1 MNFRNYKEKQN
12 YFKEL
17 FKNRKR
23 LFYSSEKEFDKNGKV
38 IKKGKPYIKELE
50 K

>member
-1 MNFRNYKEKQN
+1 MDE
-12 YFKEL
+12 KEL
-17 FKNRKR
+17 LSKQTFIDLLSKN
-23 LFYSSEKEFDKNGKV
+23 EFDKNGKV